1 MLFEFSSD
9 YCFTKHKCPINKHK
23 CPINIYESGFVY
35 TGWKS
40 ECYTNCS
47 SIKLNETL
55 VVLQTRD
62 TMG

>member
-9 YCFTKHKCPINKHK
+9 YCFTKHK